1 MRTRSIGS
9 GICRIDSPRA
19 GGKYQIDNEQVFGM
33 LDDSDDL
40 AKVRLTTWLVNERR
54 LGNEWPEV
62 TWKRVKEAREG
73 SIGKMP
79 VTQRA
84 DRLLLYL
91 AGKSQQTPGRTINID
106 ANQYRASSIER
117 IEMYY
122 QMLAN
127 SASLG
132 KEDLFYLVHYLTK
145 QELITHMHISS
156 DHDQLVVTVPG
167 YARVEKLEQEVSPAS
182 DRVFVAMWYHK
193 STEDIWKKGIEPAIR
208 EAGYEPVLIKDQ
220 HFVGSIVDEI
230 ISEIRRARFIVVDY
244 THGKQG
250 GRGSVY
256 YEAGYANGRGLKVI
270 STCKKTI
277 LGKVHFDTQQHNHI
291 VWEVGKEDELKT
303 ELKNRIT
310 ALVGDGPRSKP
321 TS

>member
-1 MRTRSIGS
+1 
-9 GICRIDSPRA
+9 
-19 GGKYQIDNEQVFGM
+19 M
-33 LDDSDDL
+33 LDDSSGL
-40 AKVRLTTWLVNERR
+40 VKVRLTTWLVNERR

-62 TWKRVKEAREG
+62 TWKRVKEARED

-84 DRLLLYL
+84 DRILLYL
-91 AGKSQQTPGRTINID
+91 ADRSQQTPGRAINID
-106 ANQYRASSIER
+106 AHQKRASSSER
-117 IEMYY
+117 RVMYY
-122 QMLAN
+122 QMLAH

-132 KEDLFYLVHYLTK
+132 KEDLFYLVRYLTK

-167 YARVEKLEQEVSPAS
+167 YARVEKLKQEVNWAS

-193 STEDIWKKGIEPAIR
+193 STEDVWKKGIEPAIK
-208 EAGYEPVLIKDQ
+208 EAGYEPVLIKNQ
-220 HFVGSIVDEI
+220 QFVGSIVDEI

-250 GRGSVY
+250 ARGSVY
-256 YEAGYANGRGLKVI
+256 YEAGYADGRGLKVI
-270 STCKKTI
+270 SICKKTI
-277 LGKVHFDTQQHNHI
+277 LEKVHFDTQQHNHI
-291 VWEVGKEDELKT
+291 VWEAGKEDELKT
-303 ELKNRIT
+303 QLKNRIT
-310 ALVGDGPRSKP
+310 AVVGEGPRNKP